1 MKFRSSELQDLGDIL
16 HVRSRR
22 LIKSILLRAVRLSNS
37 LHADASNVSF
47 IFLNVCDR
55 WHMQN
60 HLPVKFGNEIFQII
74 CCLLFDVP

>member
-37 LHADASNVSF
+37 LHADASNVSVVYF
-47 IFLNVCDR
+47 S
-55 WHMQN
+55 
-60 HLPVKFGNEIFQII
+60 
-74 CCLLFDVP
+74 